1 MRLWGWRRRSDA
13 GDEEYP
19 EPLDVS
25 AVWDEQL
32 SAHLDGELDEH
43 EAAVVD
49 EAIEADPT
57 LAVRLN
63 ELAAVRDALGSLGE
77 VRAPRPFTLEA
88 PPTAARRTPGRL
100 ELVFR
105 MGAVAAAVAFAI
117 VLTGDI
123 AGLGG
128 EGVEG
133 WGISSPGFGSGES
146 EQASAAPQAAPAALR
161 TAATAA
167 TATPVATQVASTA
180 PTAQPTAAADTA
192 AAAPTPQPT
201 VAAVATPQPTVAA
214 VAAATAEATV
224 AATAL
229 AAPALPTVTRESRV
243 AARSAEPDEATA
255 APAAE
260 ELPEAAARAPE
271 ASAEEAPAATPAA
284 DESADRS
291 GEAGDASEAAT
302 PAAAAEAA
310 PAATATVAPAIPDE
324 SVQIEAEDGDDAAR
338 ALRRAEQGLL
348 VAALAL
354 VGLTLLLG
362 LWRRRGGAA

>member
-13 GDEEYP
+13 GDDEYP

-43 EAAVVD
+43 EAAVID
-49 EAIEADPT
+49 DAIEADPT
-57 LAVRLN
+57 LAVRLG

-88 PPTAARRTPGRL
+88 PATGARRAPGRL
-100 ELVFR
+100 EMVFR

-133 WGISSPGFGSGES
+133 WGITRPSFGGGTS
-146 EQASAAPQAAPAALR
+146 EQASEGPQAAPAQAAAAP
-161 TAATAA
+161 TAAPATPAA
-167 TATPVATQVASTA
+167 TQAATTA
-180 PTAQPTAAADTA
+180 PTAPPTAEAEAAE
-192 AAAPTPQPT
+192 AAPTPQPT
-201 VAAVATPQPTVAA
+201 VAAL
-214 VAAATAEATV
+214 AAATAEAT
-224 AATAL
+224 AAASAV

-243 AARSAEPDEATA
+243 AARSAEPDEAAA
-255 APAAE
+255 APATDE
-260 ELPEAAARAPE
+260 TPEPAAGASE
-271 ASAEEAPAATPAA
+271 ASAEEAPAATPEAA
-284 DESADRS
+284 EAAEDAD
-291 GEAGDASEAAT
+291 EAGDATEAST
-302 PAAAAEAA
+302 PVAAAEAA
-310 PAATATVAPAIPDE
+310 PAATTTVAPAIPDE
-324 SVQIEAEDGDDAAR
+324 SVQVEADDGDEAAR

-362 LWRRRGGAA
+362 LWRRRGDRV

>member
-19 EPLDVS
+19 ELLDVS

-43 EAAVVD
+43 EAAAVE
-49 EAIEADPT
+49 EALAADPA
-57 LAVRLN
+57 LEVRLG
-63 ELAAVRDALGSLGE
+63 EFAAVRDALGSLGE
-77 VRAPRPFTLEA
+77 LRAPRPFTLEA
-88 PPTAARRTPGRL
+88 PPTAARRAPGRL

-117 VLTGDI
+117 VFTGDI

-133 WGISSPGFGSGES
+133 WGITRPSFGGGAS
-146 EQASAAPQAAPAALR
+146 EQASDAPAAAPAAAR
-161 TAATAA
+161 AEVTAAP
-167 TATPVATQVASTA
+167 ATPVATQAATAA
-180 PTAQPTAAADTA
+180 PTAQPTAAAEA
-192 AAAPTPQPT
+192 AEATPTPQPT
-201 VAAVATPQPTVAA
+201 VAAL
-214 VAAATAEATV
+214 AAATAEAT
-224 AATAL
+224 ATAPAL
-229 AAPALPTVTRESRV
+229 AAPALPTVTRETRT
-243 AARSAEPDEATA
+243 AARGVESDEAAEAPAADTTPEPASGTSGASAEEAADATPEAAEAAEQADDQDSAEAAAPAAPTEATPAPAATA
-255 APAAE
+255 APAIVDQPPQVE
-260 ELPEAAARAPE
+260 PQ
-271 ASAEEAPAATPAA
+271 
-284 DESADRS
+284 DR
-291 GEAGDASEAAT
+291 
-302 PAAAAEAA
+302 
-310 PAATATVAPAIPDE
+310 
-324 SVQIEAEDGDDAAR
+324 DAAR

>member
-13 GDEEYP
+13 GDEECP

-133 WGISSPGFGSGES
+133 WGVRPGFGSGES
-146 EQASAAPQAAPAALR
+146 EQASAAPQAAPAAVR
-161 TAATAA
+161 QAATAA
-167 TATPVATQVASTA
+167 TATSVATQAASTA
-180 PTAQPTAAADTA
+180 PTAQPPAAADTV
-192 AAAPTPQPT
+192 AAAP
-201 VAAVATPQPTVAA
+201 TPQPTVAA
-214 VAAATAEATV
+214 VAAATAEAT
-224 AATAL
+224 AAASAL

-243 AARSAEPDEATA
+243 AARSAEPDEAAA

-260 ELPEAAARAPE
+260 ELPEAAAGAPE

-284 DESADRS
+284 TPAADESADGS
-291 GEAGDASEAAT
+291 GEAGAASEAAT
-302 PAAAAEAA
+302 PAAAAEAV
-310 PAATATVAPAIPDE
+310 PAATATVTPAIPDE
-324 SVQIEAEDGDDAAR
+324 SVQVEAGDGDDAAR

-362 LWRRRGGAA
+362 LWRRRGGAV